1 MNWIKTVIKNMMPL
15 FRKILMVFIFLV
27 PISNSFAAMVTFV
40 QRATVDDS
48 GTFISGVNFNADG
61 TKLFTVYNTKA
72 SGDYSH
78 VSEYN
83 LSTPFDI
90 STRTYAGDDERC
102 ILNSSDTTTG
112 PINTVFDLEF
122 SNDGTKLFVGRGG
135 TTNGAD
141 HDRVFRFDLTS
152 PYDISTCSFVN
163 QTSSLDSN
171 SLQNG
176 SNAGAVT
183 SEKKRSSSSR
193 FRN

>member
-1 MNWIKTVIKNMMPL
+1 
-15 FRKILMVFIFLV
+15 
-27 PISNSFAAMVTFV
+27 MVTFV

-48 GTFISGVNFNADG
+48 GQYITGVNFNADG
-61 TKLFTVYNTKA
+61 TKLFTVYHTKA
-72 SGDYSH
+72 SGDYTH

-90 STRTYAGDDERC
+90 STRTYAGDSERC

-112 PINTVFDLEF
+112 PIGDVYDLEF
-122 SNDGTKLFVGRGG
+122 SNDGTKFFVARGANN
-135 TTNGAD
+135 NGED

-171 SLQNG
+171 TLQNG

-183 SEKKRSSSSR
+183 SGKKEVRLQGLEINDDGTKLYTIIHR
-193 FRN
+193 TQGAAPNTRLLA